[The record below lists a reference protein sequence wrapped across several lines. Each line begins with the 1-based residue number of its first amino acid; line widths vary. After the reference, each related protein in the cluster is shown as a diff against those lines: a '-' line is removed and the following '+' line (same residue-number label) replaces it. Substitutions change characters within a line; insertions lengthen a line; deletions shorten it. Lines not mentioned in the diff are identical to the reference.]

1 MPESFSPKTHLHVA
15 RAEEE
20 FKGDSPPLPLPH
32 AAGVPFAGLFAL
44 CNCYLAAPLSLQ
56 RAGHPGQG
64 FAAPTALVSTAPAA
78 DPHGAP
84 LTLGCG
90 PTPGQAKADSQFAGS
105 WDLNAGLSGN
115 RISDGEAER
124 QEGWGCICNMGMRGV
139 GVAQ

>member
-20 FKGDSPPLPLPH
+20 FKGDSPPSRSPTQPVFLLLACLPFVTVIWLPLY
-32 AAGVPFAGLFAL
+32 L
-44 CNCYLAAPLSLQ
+44 CSGQAT
-56 RAGHPGQG
+56 RGQG